1 MADIYTPN
9 LNLTKPE
16 PNGSQHTWGSK
27 LNTNFDIIDAIF
39 PAQKLQITNGGTG
52 SDNAADARAALEI
65 GTLAMQNAS
74 NVSVGAL
81 TVSNFFGIGVSSST
95 YLCEV
100 SGNAKALTG
109 TFASVSGN
117 NVSLAGAI
125 APTVSASTR
134 LTVANSNLIKENSR
148 PVYVAAAGY
157 KSNIDLTIYPDAA
170 DGPVWNTKE
179 FDTIGTAIGSNSRYI
194 VQIPQG
200 FYLMNFR
207 AYISGVGP
215 VRIPGQL
222 SVNDAYAYRFDT
234 FVTPNYDFGRLF
246 LSAFLLFYAPA
257 SGTANF
263 VKVVLWNYS
272 GNDFV
277 VKGNSEY
284 GVRIDLVRIK

>member
-1 MADIYTPN
+1 MADTYTPS

-52 SDNAADARAALEI
+52 SDNAADARAALGI

-109 TFASVSGN
+109 TFASVSGVN
-117 NVSLAGAI
+117 ASLAGAI

-157 KSNIDLTIYPDAA
+157 RSNVDLMIQ
-170 DGPVWNTKE
+170 DGSAGNPVWSIEE
-179 FDTIGTAIGSNSRYI
+179 FDTLGSTIGNNPRYI
-194 VQIPQG
+194 EQIPQG

-207 AYISGVGP
+207 AYISGIV
-215 VRIPGQL
+215 VVNVPGQL

-234 FVTPNYDFGRLF
+234 FVTPNYGFGQLF

-263 VKVVLWNYS
+263 VKVALWNYS